1 MAEHFLFLHFIFM
14 FMFFFVSS
22 PEVGGWWN
30 TKGCEVVSKQY
41 GYTVC
46 YCNHTTNFA
55 LLLQIYEAQ
64 VAFLSQISTT
74 YCVESHIKYVLLFT
88 AHSVCVCVCVC
99 VCVRQKGEE
108 NEKALQVLTFIGC
121 GVSLCGLLFTFILF
135 ITVG

>member
-1 MAEHFLFLHFIFM
+1 MYPTEALDRRIFLFLQFLFKVVL
-14 FMFFFVSS
+14 FVSS

-64 VAFLSQISTT
+64 VAFLSQISAT
-74 YCVESHIKYVLLFT
+74 YFV
-88 AHSVCVCVCVC
+88 
-99 VCVRQKGEE
+99 
-108 NEKALQVLTFIGC
+108 
-121 GVSLCGLLFTFILF
+121 
-135 ITVG
+135 